1 MKNSIAIIP
10 ARANSKRIKDKNVIS
25 FRGMPMIYWA
35 IKVAKE
41 SKCFDRIIVSTDSK
55 KIAKK
60 AISFGAEV
68 PFIRPKNIS
77 DDYTSSTTV
86 IAHALNEIIKKQI
99 IPEYTCC
106 IYPCCPLIEP
116 KDIRKAY
123 KSLKKSNVDFIIPL
137 AKYSQPIQRSIE
149 LNENNKIS
157 FVEKKYLFTRTQDLS
172 NRYYD
177 AGQFYIGKSKMWIK
191 NKNIFF
197 NSKGLVLPE
206 WKAIDI
212 DNKEDLERAKIIF
225 DKHIKSNDLNKL

>member
-10 ARANSKRIKDKNVIS
+10 ARKNSKRIKGKNIKN

-35 IKVAKE
+35 IKLAKE
-41 SKCFDRIIVSTDSK
+41 SKCFDKVIVSTDCNNIA
-55 KIAKK
+55 KIA
-60 AISFGAEV
+60 IDCGAEV
-68 PFIRPKNIS
+68 PFIRPKKIS
-77 DDYTSSTTV
+77 DDYTPSNIV
-86 IAHALNEIIKKQI
+86 IAHALNEIKKKQI

-123 KSLKKSNVDFIIPL
+123 KLLKKSNVDFVIPL

-149 LNENNKIS
+149 LNKNNKIS
-157 FVEKKYLFTRTQDLS
+157 FVEKKHLFTRSQDLS

-212 DNKEDLERAKIIF
+212 DNKIDLERAKSIF
-225 DKHIKSNDLNKL
+225 DEKIISNDLNI